1 MSVHN
6 ILKTF
11 AVMDSHKKLHTEATD
26 STLYQ
31 RLDEN
36 YNRIKNCELI
46 SCYSFDKDWDSWEI
60 HPEGDELV
68 VLLSGKVTFLIESAN
83 QTLTSDLIKTGDYAI
98 VPKGCWHTADVHEPS
113 QVLFITPGE
122 GTQHRSR

>member
-1 MSVHN
+1 MSAHN
-6 ILKTF
+6 ILETF

-36 YNRIKNCELI
+36 YNQFKNCELI

-68 VLLSGKVTFLIESAN
+68 VLLSGKVTFLIESAH
-83 QTLTSDLIKTGDYAI
+83 QTLTSDLIKAGDYAI
-98 VPKGCWHTADVHEPS
+98 VPKGSWHTADVHEPS

>member
-6 ILKTF
+6 ILETF
-11 AVMDSHKKLHTEATD
+11 AVMDSHKRLHTEAAD
-26 STLYQ
+26 NTLYQ
-31 RLDEN
+31 RLEED
-36 YNRIKNCELI
+36 YHQFKNCELLA
-46 SCYSFDKDWDSWEI
+46 CYSFDKDWDSWEI

-68 VLLSGKVTFLIESAN
+68 ILLSGKVTFLIESAN
-83 QTLTSDLIKTGDYAI
+83 QMLTSDLIKAGDYAI